1 MPRAIK
7 SVIQEALANSRRM
20 ERRYAQAL
28 RRLGKGSLVK
38 KRIGGHAYYYLA
50 VREGARVRFRYL
62 GKLSA
67 QELRTRQAQ
76 HRKRG
81 QYRRLLR
88 EVKQQIRFLERSL
101 RDESARHRR
110 PSRS

>member
-1 MPRAIK
+1 MPRVIK
-7 SVIQEALANSRRM
+7 SVLREELVNSQRM
-20 ERRYAQAL
+20 QRRYEQAL
-28 RRLGKGSLVK
+28 RRLGKGSLVM
-38 KRIGGHAYYYLA
+38 KRIGGHPYYYLA
-50 VREGARVRFRYL
+50 MREGDRVRFRYL

-67 QELRTRQAQ
+67 PERQERLAQ

-101 RDESARHRR
+101 RG
-110 PSRS
+110 

>member
-1 MPRAIK
+1 MPRVIK
-7 SVIQEALANSRRM
+7 SVLHEELVNSRRM
-20 ERRYAQAL
+20 ERRYVQVL

-50 VREGARVRFRYL
+50 MRDEGRVKFRYL

-67 QELRTRQAQ
+67 QDVQARQAQ
-76 HRKRG
+76 HRQRG

-101 RDESARHRR
+101 RG
-110 PSRS
+110 

>member
-1 MPRAIK
+1 MPRVIK
-7 SVIQEALANSRRM
+7 SVLQEELVNSRRM

-38 KRIGGHAYYYLA
+38 KCIGGHAYYYLA
-50 VREGARVRFRYL
+50 MRDGGRVRFRYL

-67 QELRTRQAQ
+67 QELQARQAQ
-76 HRKRG
+76 HRQRG

-88 EVKQQIRFLERSL
+88 ELKQQIRFLERSL
-101 RDESARHRR
+101 RG
-110 PSRS
+110 